1 MMSCH
6 NHPPHTRLPYQLLL
20 LAVLV
25 LVVLAACSSNPPSV
39 TAEQSRV
46 DYDLLLTTPLE
57 PIVFDE
63 QVRPVLERRCVVCH
77 GCADA
82 PCQLKLSS
90 YEGIDRGAN
99 KERVYNGARLTGMPP
114 TRLFIDAHSTAEW
127 RDKDFHAVLAE
138 DAGTPEQQLEESVLY
153 QLLRLKQLNPQPRAG
168 MLPDSMDVSLDREQV
183 CTTRDKFDEYAEEH
197 PGWGMPY
204 AMPNLRDE
212 EYRTLVQWLA
222 QGAPAPAAAVPSAA
236 ASEQIARWET
246 FLNEASLKHRLT
258 SRYLYE
264 HLFQAHINFEGSP
277 TREFYRLVRSS
288 TPPGQPIVEIATLRP
303 YDSPGS
309 DPFYYRLRLYP
320 ASIVAKS
327 HMVYTFSDAR
337 MARYRELFIDPDY
350 TVTELPSYTASVASN
365 PFKSFREIPV
375 KSRYRFLLDDAHF
388 IIEGFIKGPVCRGQI
403 ALNVIEDRFWVVF
416 ANPDADIASSREEF
430 LDEMADYLELPSER
444 GDTLRILAV
453 WRDYARRQN
462 VYINAR
468 QENLVHHDGEALPL
482 GKAMNY
488 IWDGD
493 NGSNP
498 NAALTI
504 YRHFD
509 SASVE
514 NGFIGDYPDSAWV
527 IDYPLLERIHY
538 LLVTGF
544 NVYGN
549 AGHQLLTRLYMDFLR
564 MEGEDNFLLFIPA
577 SHRREILDSWY
588 LGIRQD
594 MEKSMGSMDWVDVE
608 TITGFSTDD
617 PQRELYDAL
626 IAKLGPMAGPPAYL
640 YRCEQEPCND
650 PDGDTL
656 KHEAD
661 RAMRTVASLQGKHL
675 QVFPDVSLVRIKTA
689 EPSADLAYT
698 IIRNKAYFDVSSMF
712 DNERNR
718 DSRDIEHDT
727 LTVVDG
733 IEGSYPN
740 FFFVV
745 EPDELQDFTSRI
757 MAVASRDDYERL
769 VGIYGVRRTSD
780 AFWETADWFQDYYAQ
795 QEPMLYGILDLN
807 RYANR

>member
-1 MMSCH
+1 MSCH
-6 NHPPHTRLPYQLLL
+6 SHPLLNRLPYQLLL
-20 LAVLV
+20 LASLV
-25 LVVLAACSSNPPSV
+25 MLVLAACSSNPPSV
-39 TAEQSRV
+39 TVEQSRV
-46 DYDLLLTTPLE
+46 DYGLLLTTPEE
-57 PIVFDE
+57 PIVFNE

-99 KERVYNGARLTGMPP
+99 KERVYNGARLTGIPP

-127 RDKDFHAVLAE
+127 RNMGFHAVLAE
-138 DAGTPEQQLEESVLY
+138 DASTAEQQLEDSVLY
-153 QLLRLKQLNPQPRAG
+153 QLLRLKQLNPQPRVG

-183 CTTRDKFDEYAEEH
+183 CTTRDKFDKYAEKH
-197 PGWGMPY
+197 PNWGMPY
-204 AMPNLRDE
+204 AMPNLNDA

-222 QGAPAPAAAVPSAA
+222 QGAPPPAAAVPSAA
-236 ASEQIARWET
+236 ASEQIVRWET
-246 FLNEASLKHRLT
+246 FLNEASLKQQLT

-264 HLFQAHINFEGSP
+264 HLFQAHINFAGSP

-309 DPFYYRLRLYP
+309 APFYYRLRQYSS
-320 ASIVAKS
+320 SIVAKS
-327 HMVYTFSDAR
+327 HMVYTFSDER
-337 MARYRELFIDPDY
+337 MARYRELFIEPDY

-375 KSRYRFLLDDAHF
+375 KSRYRFLLDDAQF

-416 ANPDADIASSREEF
+416 AEPDADLASSREEF

-453 WRDYARRQN
+453 WKDYAKRQN
-462 VYINAR
+462 VYVNAR
-468 QENLVHHDGEALPL
+468 QENLVHHDSEAIPL
-482 GKAMNY
+482 GQAMNY

-493 NGSNP
+493 GTNP

-514 NGFIGDYPDSAWV
+514 NGFVGDYPDSAWV

-588 LGIRQD
+588 VGIRED
-594 MEKSMGSMDWVDVE
+594 MEESMGSMDWVNVD
-608 TITGFSTDD
+608 TIKGFKTDD

-626 IAKLGPMAGPPAYL
+626 IAKLGPMAGPPGFL

-650 PDGDTL
+650 PDGDAI

-661 RAMRTVASLQGKHL
+661 RAMRTIAGIQGERL
-675 QVFPDVSLVRIKTA
+675 QVFPDITLVRVKTA

-698 IIRNKAYFDVSSMF
+698 IIRNKAYFDVTSMF
-712 DNERNR
+712 DNEKNR

-745 EPDELQDFTSRI
+745 EADELQDFTSRI